1 MADLR
6 PFRALSFNP
15 AAIGNYANV
24 ICPPYDVISPE
35 MQDTLY
41 EISPFNMIR
50 LERGKTYVTDDQMN
64 NSYSRASK
72 TLSEWIETDVLIR
85 DKDPAF
91 YLIQHSFNE
100 KGNNKSSL
108 GIMVGLKLEDY
119 KNRIVLPHEF
129 TQKKAKDD
137 RFSLMEHCHSNFS
150 HIMLL
155 YRDTE
160 KKIVSI
166 INSLSST
173 PSDLSFS
180 DSSQN
185 TYHLW
190 RINDAST
197 IQAMQVAMEDKRLY
211 IADGHHRYETA
222 LNYKSKYGEGRDP
235 NDPLNFTMAYLVEF
249 DDPGFSVLPYHRV
262 IKGLDQSQLNA
273 IKTIVQTLFHIH
285 APEDEN
291 NVHPTSL
298 VEEIVKRGTT
308 QSVLGMFDNSA
319 PPKILTL
326 KPDSFPQNAGPIA
339 KFEAWLLEK
348 LILEVVLGE
357 TVDDHVTWLHNE
369 VEAID
374 LVKSGEYQVAF
385 LLNAISLELFEEIV
399 DHGERLPRK
408 STFFSPKLPTG
419 FTINLLNATTK
430 A

>member
-119 KNRIVLPHEF
+119 KNRIVF

-273 IKTIVQTLFHIH
+273 IKNIVQTLFHIH

>member
-15 AAIGNYANV
+15 FAIGNYANV

-35 MQDTLY
+35 MQDALY

-72 TLSEWIETDVLIR
+72 TLSEWIEKDVLIR

-91 YLIQHSFNE
+91 YLIQHSFNSN
-100 KGNNKSSL
+100 GNTKSSL

-155 YRDTE
+155 YRDSE
-160 KKIVSI
+160 KKIVSVL
-166 INSLSST
+166 NSLSSN
-173 PSDLSFS
+173 PSDLSLS
-180 DSSQN
+180 DSSEN
-185 TYHLW
+185 TYSLW
-190 RINDAST
+190 RINDVPT
-197 IQAMQVAMEDKRLY
+197 IQAIQVAMEDKRLY

-222 LNYKSKYGEGRDP
+222 LNYKSKYGEDRDP

-262 IKGLDQSQLNA
+262 IKGLDESQLNA
-273 IKTIVQTLFHIH
+273 IKNIVQTLFHIH
-285 APEDEN
+285 APEDGN

-298 VEEIVKRGTT
+298 VEEIVKRGAT
-308 QSVLGMFDNSA
+308 QPVLGMFENSA
-319 PPKILTL
+319 PPRILTL
-326 KPDSFPQNAGPIA
+326 KPDSFPQNESPIA

-357 TVDDHVTWLHNE
+357 TVDEHVTWLHNE

-374 LVKSGEYQVAF
+374 LVKSGEYQIAF